1 MTKEEKFFNA
11 LKDIFVG
18 AKVEG
23 ESGYIN
29 LMRIKS
35 NYYEKKI
42 FPQLQNDIDQA
53 LEPFPEFREELF
65 DKLYNFFYRYFS
77 ESGSI
82 YFRYTP
88 FHQNVYEKV
97 YTDDRDVILFWK
109 THMLYY
115 VKTDRLFNNLD
126 VEVDGFKFFFDVST
140 LQHKKANEKR
150 QIIYELKEV
159 RKDRTIVFNVVY
171 SERGRITKSND
182 IIKALNKEDIKVTE
196 EILDKAFKVFEK
208 QSEVDYFINKN
219 AKEFLKEQF
228 NLWLYQYVFSGES
241 EWTDKR
247 IKQLQVLKDIAYKI
261 IDFISQFEDE
271 LVKIWNKPK
280 FVLNSNYVITLDRI
294 ADKDI
299 ELIEELIKHK
309 NFENQEEEWKELG
322 IIDEKFEKSQ
332 IFENRLDGKQLKKEY
347 QHLPIDTKYFKDL
360 ELKILSL
367 FDDLDNSLDGWLI
380 KSENYQALNTILPK
394 FKEKV
399 QTIYIDPPFN
409 TGDDFDYVDHFQDS
423 TWLTLMENRI
433 QLSGSFL
440 KSSGLFYLHLD
451 RNANYF
457 GRLILNDVFGKDNFV
472 NEIIWRMGWVSG
484 YKTQVDAFVR
494 NHDTIFVYSKDKQ
507 EMFLIRNIQ
516 LYHTK
521 LFLIIL

>member
-299 ELIEELIKHK
+299 ELIEVLIKHK
-309 NFENQEEEWKELG
+309 NFEKQQEEWKELG
-322 IIDEKFEKSQ
+322 IIDDKFEKCQ

-423 TWLTLMENRI
+423 TWLKLMNDRI
-433 QLSGSFL
+433 SLYKNFLSKSGSIFV
-440 KSSGLFYLHLD
+440 HLD
-451 RNANYF
+451 HNAEHF
-457 GRLILNDVFGKDNFV
+457 GRILLEHNFKNGFINNLV
-472 NEIIWRMGWVSG
+472 WSYRTGGASK
-484 YKTQVDAFVR
+484 KTALP
-494 NHDTIFVYSKDKQ
+494 Y
-507 EMFLIRNIQ
+507 
-516 LYHTK
+516 
-521 LFLIIL
+521 